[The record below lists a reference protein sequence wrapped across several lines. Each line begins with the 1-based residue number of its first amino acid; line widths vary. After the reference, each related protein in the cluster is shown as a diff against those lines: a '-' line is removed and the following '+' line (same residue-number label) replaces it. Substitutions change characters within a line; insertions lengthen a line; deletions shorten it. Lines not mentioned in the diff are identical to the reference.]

1 LISLFEFSSIKS
13 SIEGGIVARPLENI
27 TVLEMGT
34 FITGPAAGMLLA
46 DLGAR
51 VIKVEQPGTGDPFRA
66 FKGGL
71 YSPHFQ
77 TYNRNKQSITLDTR
91 QADDLAVFDALVAN
105 ADVFI
110 QNFRPGVAGKLC
122 VDPDRLRGINP
133 RLIYASI
140 SGFGNE
146 GPDRD
151 RPAFDTVAQAASGF
165 LRLLINPENPRV
177 VGPAIADALTGF
189 YAAYGVLAALNER
202 QTSGKGRLVETSM
215 FEAMAH
221 FNLDDFTH
229 LLSEGEVMGPYS
241 RPHVSQSYVFE
252 CADGKWIALH
262 MSSPPKFWEN
272 LAIAVG
278 KPDMLTL
285 PMFASRDARIANYE
299 NVIAFLA
306 PLFKSKARDSWCATL
321 LELEVPHSAVRTS
334 DEVIASDQA
343 KALGLCV
350 EDPDGPHGPF
360 RTIRSPVSF
369 DGERVTSV
377 TAPPVLGADNATIVD
392 PLRGRNT

>member
-1 LISLFEFSSIKS
+1 L
-13 SIEGGIVARPLENI
+13 AQPLRDI

-46 DLGAR
+46 DLGAT
-51 VIKVEQPGTGDPFRA
+51 VIKIEQPGTGDPFRA

-91 QADDLAVFDALVAN
+91 QAEDLAVLDKLVAT

-110 QNFRPGVAGKLC
+110 QNFRPGISGKLG
-122 VDPDRLRGINP
+122 VDPQRLQAINP

-140 SGFGNE
+140 SGFGTE

-165 LRLLINPENPRV
+165 LRLLVNPANPRV

-189 YAAYGVLAALNER
+189 YAAYGVLAALHER
-202 QTSGKGRLVETSM
+202 DATGKGRLVETSM

-229 LLSEGEVMGPYS
+229 LLSAGEVMGPTS

-252 CADGKWIALH
+252 CGDGKWIALH

-272 LAIAVG
+272 LAQAVG
-278 KPDMLTL
+278 QPDMLSL
-285 PMFASRDARIANYE
+285 PMFESRDARIANYE
-299 NVIAFLA
+299 NVVAFLA
-306 PLFKSKARDSWCATL
+306 PLFKAKDREAWCDIL
-321 LELEVPHSAVRTS
+321 LALEVPHSPVRTS
-334 DEVIASDQA
+334 QEVIASEQA

-350 EDPDGPHGPF
+350 GDPRGDF
-360 RTIRSPVSF
+360 RTIRSPLSF
-369 DGERVTSV
+369 DGERMTEV
-377 TAPPVLGADNATIVD
+377 TAPPILGADNDAIVG
-392 PLRGRNT
+392 PLKA